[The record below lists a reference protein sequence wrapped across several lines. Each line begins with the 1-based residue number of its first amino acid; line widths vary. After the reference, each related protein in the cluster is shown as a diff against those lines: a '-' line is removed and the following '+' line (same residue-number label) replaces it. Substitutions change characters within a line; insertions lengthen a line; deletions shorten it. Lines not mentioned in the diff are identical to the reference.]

1 MGSQLRE
8 QAQGRLSPRGRAAAA
23 GQDGL
28 GKLWFSEE
36 AAWGRASGGPV
47 TGNDKVGCDQ
57 GKKNDSVIGTCEF
70 ETSDTFLTWF
80 SFLNGLISD

>member
-8 QAQGRLSPRGRAAAA
+8 QAQSRLSPRGRAAAA

-47 TGNDKVGCDQ
+47 TGNDKAGCDQ